1 MSDNKKYYY
10 LKLKEN
16 FFDREEIKVIRGMDK
31 GDTYI
36 NIMLEMYLRSL
47 KRGGQLMMTD
57 TIPFNLQTLSSV
69 LSRDVD
75 EVKFAIDLFK
85 QFDLLDILDSG
96 AMFMSDIENFIG
108 HGSSESERKAQYRK
122 RIKDEKTAS
131 GQCPDVRPPEIEL
144 EKEIELDIELDIKTK
159 RTPPAPKGVLDLCKY
174 SSEITLSI
182 ESYETHIK
190 ALGKGYKKTGH
201 AWSLFLG
208 KVDKFISSY
217 GEQVTIDCINSAIE
231 GNWKTLYEPRAKQ
244 TNVRQT
250 ANNTMHSQYEGVFGG
265 NR

>member
-57 TIPFNLQTLSSV
+57 TIPFNLNTLSSV
-69 LSRDVD
+69 LSRPVD
-75 EVKFAIDLFK
+75 EVKFAIDTFQ
-85 QFDLLDILDSG
+85 QFGLVDMLDSG

-108 HGSSESERKAQYRK
+108 HGSSEAERKAKYRK
-122 RIKDEKTAS
+122 RIKDEKATL
-131 GQCPDVRPPEIEL
+131 GHCPDDCPPELEL
-144 EKEIELDIELDIKTK
+144 ELERELEIKTDIEIKRAT
-159 RTPPAPKGVLDLCKY
+159 PAPKGGLDLSKY
-174 SSEITLSI
+174 SSGITLSV
-182 ESYETHIK
+182 ESYETHLK
-190 ALGKGYKKTGH
+190 ALGKGYKKTPH

-217 GEQVTIDCINSAIE
+217 GEQVTIECINSAIE

-244 TNVRQT
+244 SNVKQT
-250 ANNTMHSQYEGVFGG
+250 ANNAMSSQYEGIFSG
-265 NR
+265 R